1 MTTQINA
8 GQGSAAEA
16 PAVVA
21 THPLAER
28 IEKLLDE
35 TRWTRERK
43 AAEQRDAEAALR
55 VSLEAQLSG
64 AWEASGMRALLGDG
78 VISDE
83 GETLSI
89 WGHALAGDVELSV
102 RLYLY
107 VQLNSPYSSVGLE
120 IDVPPFTHGMPSH
133 WRLCSDV
140 EDITDYVVEKVLH
153 GVKKV
158 RAARLG
164 AAALLEQAQACA
176 QAWQAWDAAC
186 RAYAGDMTLRLW
198 EPVELWRLQA
208 APMVVGGGAA
218 ADVELDELVVLE
230 APADFSGPLWLRRPT
245 KATVVAASGQVSERW
260 IFGVAGM
267 EPVAAAEPTIEEELP
282 YYRTYRVGLSYV
294 NVPVTAP
301 EKAPEVVELADVTA
315 HKTALST
322 VLGVEEP
329 TGRWYRVC
337 EELGWP
343 FPVHEGENEEWVHES
358 YWPLKLAKMS
368 VEELVQAWGASLAR
382 WALRG
387 E

>member
-35 TRWTRERK
+35 TRWTQAEKAQTK
-43 AAEQRDAEAALR
+43 AADKAARRAEML
-55 VSLEAQLSG
+55 AQLPGLWEKSG
-64 AWEASGMRALLGDG
+64 LAALLGAG
-78 VISDE
+78 TIVDE
-83 GETLSI
+83 DEKPAIGAGGLV
-89 WGHALAGDVELSV
+89 GDVAV
-102 RLYLY
+102 G
-107 VQLNSPYSSVGLE
+107 VQLYFYGDEAASPVGLRMEAPPFGRNVPFAFTE
-120 IDVPPFTHGMPSH
+120 IDRVGDT
-133 WRLCSDV
+133 
-140 EDITDYVVEKVLH
+140 TDYVVEAIAQ
-153 GVKKV
+153 GVKQV
-158 RAARLG
+158 RAARKG
-164 AAALLEQAQACA
+164 AEALLEQAQACA

-218 ADVELDELVVLE
+218 ADVELDEIVVLE

-245 KATVVAASGQVSERW
+245 KATVVAFEGEVSERW

-267 EPVAAAEPTIEEELP
+267 EPVEAAEPTIEDELP
-282 YYRTYRVGLSYV
+282 YYRTYRVGRAYV

-368 VEELVQAWGASLAR
+368 VAELVYEFGPVLAKR
-382 WALRG
+382 ALR
-387 E
+387 EE